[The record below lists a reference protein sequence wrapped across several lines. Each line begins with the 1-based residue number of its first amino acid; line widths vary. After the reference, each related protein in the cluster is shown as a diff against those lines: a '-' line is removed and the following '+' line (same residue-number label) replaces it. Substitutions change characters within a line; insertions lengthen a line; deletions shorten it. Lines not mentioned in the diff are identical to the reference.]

1 MDMEQIMKQAQE
13 MQDRMQQVQ
22 DNLCEV
28 ETEGE
33 SGGGLVKVRL
43 TGKGV
48 VLGVS
53 ISEELLA
60 PSEKEVL
67 EDLVAAAFNDTKSKI
82 EDAFQAE
89 LGKMTE
95 EFGLPKDFKFP
106 V

>member
-1 MDMEQIMKQAQE
+1 MDLQQIMKQAQD
-13 MQDRMQQVQ
+13 MQDRMQKLQ

-28 ETEGE
+28 ITEGE

-48 VLGVS
+48 VLGVT
-53 ISEELLA
+53 ISPELLKVE
-60 PSEKEVL
+60 EKEVL
-67 EDLVAAAFNDTKSKI
+67 EDLVAAAFNDTKTKI
-82 EDAFQAE
+82 EDAFHAE

-95 EFGLPKDFKFP
+95 EYGLPKDFKFP

>member
-1 MDMEQIMKQAQE
+1 MDLEQIMKQAAA
-13 MQDRMQQVQ
+13 MQDRMQKVQ

-53 ISEELLA
+53 ISPELLK
-60 PSEKEVL
+60 PEEKEVL
-67 EDLVAAAFNDTKSKI
+67 EDLVAAAFNDTKNKI
-82 EDAFQAE
+82 EDAYRGE
-89 LGKMTE
+89 MDKMAQE
-95 EFGLPKDFKFP
+95 YGLPANFKLP
-106 V
+106 M